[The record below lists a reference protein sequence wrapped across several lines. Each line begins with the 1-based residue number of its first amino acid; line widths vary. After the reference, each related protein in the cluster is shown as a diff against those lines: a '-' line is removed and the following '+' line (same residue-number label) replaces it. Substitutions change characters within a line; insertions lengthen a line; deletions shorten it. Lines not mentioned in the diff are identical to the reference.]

1 MSNSHVIRRPVVKSD
16 ALKHL
21 HPLLQRIYLAREI
34 TDAAVL
40 NQELSSL
47 LPYSGMKNIEFAAA
61 RLARA
66 IDEEQQIL
74 IIGDFDVDGATS
86 SALAVSA
93 LRAMGAK
100 HVSYLVPNRFTYGYG
115 LSPEIVVAAQSYS
128 PNLIVTVDNGI
139 ASHAGVDKANELG
152 VDVIITD
159 HHLPGSSL
167 PNAYTIVN
175 PNQPGDQFASKNLAG
190 VGVIF
195 YVMLALRAYLVEQG
209 WFTKKNLTIPN
220 MANFLD
226 LVALGTIA
234 DVVPLDRN
242 NRILVHQG
250 LRRIRA
256 GQMGIGMESLLQ
268 VSGRRHEHIRAMDLG
283 FAIGPRLNAAGRLD
297 DMSLGIACLL
307 SKDSLLA
314 LEMARQLDDLNK
326 DRKVIEL
333 QMKQEA
339 FSAIDQLQ
347 LSQRLPRGLCVYE
360 ESWHQG
366 VVGLV
371 AARVKE
377 KTHRPVIAFAK
388 AEDGSLK
395 GSGRS
400 IPGLHIRDVLESIA
414 VKHPHLISKF
424 GGHAMAAGLSL
435 QPEHYKEFSKAF
447 DEEVSKHLTE
457 EDLQGCHETDGE
469 LTAAELQLSVA
480 DMLLEAGPFGQGFP
494 EPVFDGVFSLVSQR
508 LVGARHLK
516 LVLQL
521 PGSDHY
527 IDAIAFNIDPEEW
540 PNHQCRTVHLVYR
553 LDVNEFNGRRRLQLV
568 VDSLDSINQH

>member
-1 MSNSHVIRRPVVKSD
+1 VSNSHVIRRTVVKSD

-21 HPLLQRIYLAREI
+21 HPLLQRIYLARDI
-34 TDAAVL
+34 NDAAIL
-40 NQELSSL
+40 NQELGSL
-47 LPYSGMKNIEFAAA
+47 LPYAGMKNIEFAAA

-66 IDEEQQIL
+66 IEEEQQIL

-93 LRAMGAK
+93 LRAMGAR

-115 LSPEIVVAAQSYS
+115 LSPEIVVAAQAYS

-195 YVMLALRAYLVEQG
+195 YVMLALRAYLVEQA
-209 WFTKKNLTIPN
+209 WFSKQNLTVPN

-307 SKDSLLA
+307 SKDSRLA

-347 LSQRLPRGLCVYE
+347 LSQQLPRGLCVYE

-414 VKHPHLISKF
+414 VNYPHLISKF

-435 QPEHYKEFSKAF
+435 LPEHYPEFSKAF
-447 DEEVSKHLTE
+447 NEEVSKLLSE
-457 EDLQGCHETDGE
+457 EDLQGYHETDGE
-469 LTAAELQLSVA
+469 LTAAELQLSIA

-527 IDAIAFNIDPEEW
+527 IDAIAFNINPEEW

-568 VDSLDSINQH
+568 VDALDSGHQH

>member
-457 EDLQGCHETDGE
+457 EDLQGYHETDGE

>member
-1 MSNSHVIRRPVVKSD
+1 MSNSHVIRRTVVKSD

-21 HPLLQRIYLAREI
+21 HPLLQRIYLARDI
-34 TDAAVL
+34 NDAAIL
-40 NQELSSL
+40 NQELGSL
-47 LPYSGMKNIEFAAA
+47 LPYAGMKNIEFAAA

-66 IDEEQQIL
+66 IEEEQQIL

-93 LRAMGAK
+93 LRAMGAR

-115 LSPEIVVAAQSYS
+115 LSPEIVVAAQAYS

-195 YVMLALRAYLVEQG
+195 YVMLALRAYLVEQA
-209 WFTKKNLTIPN
+209 WFSKQNLTVPN

-307 SKDSLLA
+307 SKDSRLA

-347 LSQRLPRGLCVYE
+347 LSQQLPRGLCVYE

-414 VKHPHLISKF
+414 VNYPHLISKF

-435 QPEHYKEFSKAF
+435 LPEHYPEFSKAF
-447 DEEVSKHLTE
+447 NEEVSKLLSE
-457 EDLQGCHETDGE
+457 EDLQGYHETDGE
-469 LTAAELQLSVA
+469 LTAAELQLSIA

-527 IDAIAFNIDPEEW
+527 IDAIAFNINPEEW

-568 VDSLDSINQH
+568 VDALDSGHQH